1 MIRSIVAV
9 IAGIVTLTAT
19 SFAIEAVAN
28 PLLMKL
34 FPHTLPNET
43 ALNHNT
49 AVKLITFGY
58 TALCIAAGGF
68 VTAWI
73 ARKSK
78 VIHAVVMGV
87 IQAGLTTYVMFDMPN
102 LAPRW
107 AWLLGIV
114 MTVPMAW
121 LGAALLV
128 WRSKLGTGET
138 A

>member
-1 MIRSIVAV
+1 MIRSILAV
-9 IAGIVTLTAT
+9 VAGIVTLTTA
-19 SFAIEAVAN
+19 SFAIEAAVN

-34 FPHTLPNET
+34 FPHALPNED
-43 ALNHNT
+43 ALNHNP

-58 TALCIAAGGF
+58 TALCIAVGGF

-87 IQAGLTTYVMFDMPN
+87 IQAGLTTYVMIEKPN

-128 WRSKLGTGET
+128 WRSKLQ
-138 A
+138 ADKAA

>member
-1 MIRSIVAV
+1 MIRSILAV
-9 IAGIVTLTAT
+9 IAGIVTLAAT
-19 SFAIEAVAN
+19 SFAIEAAAN
-28 PLLMKL
+28 PLLMKM
-34 FPHTLPNET
+34 FPHTLPNEA

-49 AVKLITFGY
+49 AVKLITLGY
-58 TALCIAAGGF
+58 TALCVVGGGF

-73 ARKSK
+73 ARESK

-87 IQAGLTTYVMFDMPN
+87 ILAGLTVALMLDEPQR
-102 LAPRW
+102 APRW
-107 AWLLGIV
+107 AWVALIV
-114 MTVPMAW
+114 MSVPMAW

>member
-9 IAGIVTLTAT
+9 IAGIVTLAAT
-19 SFAIEAVAN
+19 SFAIEAAAN

-34 FPHTLPNET
+34 FPHTLPNEA
-43 ALNHNT
+43 ALNHNA

-58 TALCIAAGGF
+58 TALCIGAGGF

-73 ARKSK
+73 ARDSK

-87 IQAGLTTYVMFDMPN
+87 FLAGLTAMLMLLEPQR
-102 LAPRW
+102 APRW
-107 AWLLGIV
+107 AWVLLIL

-121 LGAALLV
+121 VGAALLV